1 MISVR
6 TTALCSRKKRLFYN
20 KRAKCRIV
28 SLPEPA
34 AGTTEKCRSGT
45 EPELQKERTRSNTQD
60 QGGEAAADTEGTY
73 N

>member
-34 AGTTEKCRSGT
+34 AGTTEKCRSGI

-60 QGGEAAADTEGTY
+60 QGGEAVADTRGTY